1 MARLAE
7 LSRPGVRDY
16 RQERKTHGG
25 PIGSR
30 DSGVSLSSP
39 FSRFR
44 RPRFINGGDAKVTDR
59 TPRALEIAFH
69 EQVFRSVFDITST
82 LGLAKLAK
90 GVMIVCNDKAELD
103 ELYQFGWLHR
113 DVTPKSIGIEEN
125 GNEYIV
131 DFHLALF
138 LNSPYS
144 ESARLIRFGTIP
156 FMAPTL
162 LDLALVPKPHSWWH
176 DVTCLVYVVLLVE

>member
-1 MARLAE
+1 MA
-7 LSRPGVRDY
+7 G
-16 RQERKTHGG
+16 Q
-25 PIGSR
+25 
-30 DSGVSLSSP
+30 SGHETQG
-39 FSRFR
+39 
-44 RPRFINGGDAKVTDR
+44 FINGGDAKVTDR

-90 GVMIVCNDKAELD
+90 GVMIELD
-103 ELYQFGWLHR
+103 DLYQFGWLHR
-113 DVTPKSIGIEEN
+113 DVTPKSIGIEES
-125 GNEYIV
+125 GDGYIV
-131 DFHLALF
+131 DFNLALF